1 MTITGAIVD
10 GSIHDATSIEI
21 GNEKATTKCASFGAF
36 YLA

>member
-1 MTITGAIVD
+1 MKTTGAIVE

-21 GNEKATTKCASFGAF
+21 GNEKATVKCASFGAF